1 MPLKR
6 PCRGAWEPAELGGN
20 PTFMRV
26 DLSRYLVLVGDDVL
40 AVFGTAEFARIVGLS
55 LRVSFSATAV
65 AAVVALPF
73 RAALT

>member
-1 MPLKR
+1 
-6 PCRGAWEPAELGGN
+6 
-20 PTFMRV
+20 MRV

-40 AVFGTAEFARIVGLS
+40 AVLGTAEFARIVGLS